1 MNWYSQ
7 ELALI
12 GKTEDDY
19 AEQSIE
25 KQAAL
30 RRQLIKYV
38 IFLIAA
44 NSALSILMALFLVRN
59 ITSRLVLMKDN
70 AVKLA
75 HNEPLS
81 PPLKGSDEIATLDAV
96 FHEMA
101 QSIDE
106 AAQTKQNLF
115 NMVTHDIR
123 TPLSSIQGCLELLE
137 RADRDHAL
145 DERSQKLVKVAVR
158 NSTRTM
164 GLINDLLDSQKI
176 QSGMMTLHAEELQLA
191 DSFEEVQ
198 LSMADLVS
206 EYGIHLQI
214 KAVDIQVLAN
224 RNMLNRIL
232 FNLISNA
239 LKYSPKG
246 GSIFLEAKATGR
258 VAEIAVTDQ
267 GPGIPEQLQASIF
280 HPFKQV
286 EKSAAEKGG
295 SGLGLAIC
303 HDFVTLHGG
312 KIWVV
317 SKIGQGC
324 TFYFTLP
331 LASPGRSIA
340 GSRQRLRS
348 RQRRQVLAS
357 DSGFSQRLQVKQR
370 LGQGAAGSRPPSTGV
385 GSAETVSSELSYQTD
400 IGLHTKRPKPKDW
413 HAIVPH

>member
-1 MNWYSQ
+1 
-7 ELALI
+7 
-12 GKTEDDY
+12 
-19 AEQSIE
+19 
-25 KQAAL
+25 
-30 RRQLIKYV
+30 LIKYV

-158 NSTRTM
+158 TSTRTM

-331 LASPGRSIA
+331 LA
-340 GSRQRLRS
+340 
-348 RQRRQVLAS
+348 
-357 DSGFSQRLQVKQR
+357 
-370 LGQGAAGSRPPSTGV
+370 
-385 GSAETVSSELSYQTD
+385 
-400 IGLHTKRPKPKDW
+400 
-413 HAIVPH
+413 

>member
-1 MNWYSQ
+1 MTLTQ
-7 ELALI
+7 
-12 GKTEDDY
+12 K
-19 AEQSIE
+19 
-25 KQAAL
+25 
-30 RRQLIKYV
+30 
-38 IFLIAA
+38 LIAFQTVMA
-44 NSALSILMALFLVRN
+44 DIKRIILAPQPPFN
-59 ITSRLVLMKDN
+59 EKAS
-70 AVKLA
+70 VKLA

-81 PPLKGSDEIATLDAV
+81 PPLKGSDEIATLDGV

-101 QSIDE
+101 KSIDE

-137 RADRDHAL
+137 RADREHVL

-176 QSGMMTLHAEELQLA
+176 QSGMMTLHTEELQLA

-224 RNMLNRIL
+224 RDMLNRIL

-246 GSIFLEAKATGR
+246 SSIFLEAKATGR

-267 GPGIPEQLQASIF
+267 GPGIAEQLQASLF
-280 HPFKQV
+280 QPFKQV

-331 LASPGRSIA
+331 LA
-340 GSRQRLRS
+340 
-348 RQRRQVLAS
+348 
-357 DSGFSQRLQVKQR
+357 
-370 LGQGAAGSRPPSTGV
+370 
-385 GSAETVSSELSYQTD
+385 
-400 IGLHTKRPKPKDW
+400 
-413 HAIVPH
+413 